1 MECWL
6 MTCQTCTRKLWPVKI
21 KLFLRHFWQSTHGG
35 HFPSRNYTAF
45 FWSIVSYGTCEEKH
59 FDEFPWPYVQDHEH
73 THMSNNSIF
82 SYTSSEIDRNY
93 CCNVMVLSKDI
104 FIWQF
109 FKRIFYESCE
119 LSQVSVLEVDH
130 ESLQPPR
137 WTIFVLTTH
146 CASEKL

>member
-21 KLFLRHFWQSTHGG
+21 KLFLPHFWQSTHGG

-82 SYTSSEIDRNY
+82 SYTSSEIGAIVATSWYYQKTFSFGNSSRG
-93 CCNVMVLSKDI
+93 
-104 FIWQF
+104 F
-109 FKRIFYESCE
+109 FYESCE

>member
-82 SYTSSEIDRNY
+82 SYTSSEIVAIVATSWYYQKAFSFGNSSRG
-93 CCNVMVLSKDI
+93 
-104 FIWQF
+104 F
-109 FKRIFYESCE
+109 FLWIMWTFTSECARSWSRIASTSPMNNFCI
-119 LSQVSVLEVDH
+119 DH
-130 ESLQPPR
+130 PLR
-137 WTIFVLTTH
+137 
-146 CASEKL
+146 

>member
-21 KLFLRHFWQSTHGG
+21 KLFLPHFWQSTHGG

-82 SYTSSEIDRNY
+82 SLHFFRDRNY

-109 FKRIFYESCE
+109 FKRIFLWIMWTFTSECARSWSRIASTSPMNNFCI
-119 LSQVSVLEVDH
+119 DH
-130 ESLQPPR
+130 PLR
-137 WTIFVLTTH
+137 
-146 CASEKL
+146 